1 MDNQLM
7 LVYGTIKISWFAVFT
22 SAACLIGMVLACILR
37 KAQKKMVSDIFIT
50 VVFSVPLGLFFGR
63 LIYAIFPPGDGFLS
77 FAEFADVNI
86 GGYGLYG
93 VIFGGIL
100 AAFIACKA
108 FHAEGVG
115 SLLDCLAVGGALAIT
130 IGRFATCFTGAETGY
145 DVKFRVFTVYDSE
158 QDIYNLAV
166 YQLDGI
172 YEAIIFVICFCF
184 FIFCL
189 NNKKSRG
196 TDGKTAMLMLALHG
210 TNQVVMD
217 SMRADALMLSFNR
230 FIKISQIIG
239 ILCCVAVLVY
249 LIVIDTKKTGFKKTH
264 SATIMLIIIAI
275 ILGVFGEYRV
285 GSANYIRNHLI
296 MFAGMILL
304 DFLTLSYTV
313 KSVKPQSVTDDNT
326 ASVKKAEIIQTPVF
340 NKATAAVPPASQN
353 AFSNRNASYSR
364 PPLPRA
370 PSRCEI
376 DYEELKHELDQLN
389 HQ

>member
-1 MDNQLM
+1 MDNQLV

-145 DVKFRVFTVYDSE
+145 DVKFKIFTVYDSV

-166 YQLDGI
+166 FQLDGI
-172 YEAIIFVICFCF
+172 YEAIIFVVCFCF
-184 FIFCL
+184 FMYCL
-189 NNKKSRG
+189 NSKKNSH
-196 TDGKTAMLMLALHG
+196 TDGKTALLMLALHG

-217 SMRADALMLSFNR
+217 SMRADALMLTFNR
-230 FIKISQIIG
+230 FIKVSQIIG

-249 LIVIDTKKTGFKKTH
+249 LIVLDTKKVGFKKSH
-264 SATIMLIIIAI
+264 SATIVLIIIAV

-296 MFAGMILL
+296 MFSGMVLL
-304 DFLTLSYTV
+304 DVLTLSYAV
-313 KSVKPQSVTDDNT
+313 KS
-326 ASVKKAEIIQTPVF
+326 IQTEKADAEDSVPDINDELRQSPVPS
-340 NKATAAVPPASQN
+340 VPESSQ
-353 AFSNRNASYSR
+353 SNYSDSSF
-364 PPLPRA
+364 PSTA
-370 PSRCEI
+370 PSI
-376 DYEELKHELDQLN
+376 SQIPSMSDSSGMDYEDLKRELDSINQP
-389 HQ
+389 